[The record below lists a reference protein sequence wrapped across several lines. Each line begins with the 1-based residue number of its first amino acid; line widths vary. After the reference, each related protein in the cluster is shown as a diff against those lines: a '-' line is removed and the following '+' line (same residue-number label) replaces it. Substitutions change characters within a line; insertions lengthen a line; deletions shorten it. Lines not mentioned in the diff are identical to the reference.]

1 MNIANR
7 IYDLLPI
14 LIIVLFRKY
23 AAPYLVSDERELVK
37 KYLYNENYSN
47 VKPYLWIYIPQ
58 DENSRQWKTF
68 NERKT
73 TDLNTPYIEHTIQT
87 IIRKHKDFFNICII
101 NDDNLINLIP
111 GWEYEMSMLSGQ
123 KKKRLGN

>member
-1 MNIANR
+1 MNIGNR

-14 LIIVLFRKY
+14 LIISFLFRKF

-37 KYLYNENYSN
+37 KYLYNDNYSN

-58 DENSRQWKTF
+58 DENSRQWQSF

-73 TDLNTPYIEHTIQT
+73 TRLNTPYIEHTLKT
-87 IIRKHKDFFNICII
+87 IISNNIGI
-101 NDDNLINLIP
+101 NVVAIP
-111 GWEYEMSMLSGQ
+111 TPNSAHS
-123 KKKRLGN
+123 